1 MNNSKIKRFGSSC
14 KFCNCLLN
22 AANGPS
28 VFCSCQ
34 YCIQFRS
41 KASKEIA
48 TADILSFLSHQKT
61 LLLNLALVLLVWGL
75 WFVYTHPDSL
85 SILQQNW
92 PITLTM
98 TLGSF
103 IAGAT
108 SEGGGAIAFPIFTKV
123 LHIQPQDA
131 KVFSLAIQS
140 IGMTAATLTIIVMRI
155 NVSWHFILWASLGGL
170 FGVYIG
176 SVMIAQLLSPGLL
189 KMLFTAMIVSFAIAL
204 LILNWRQR
212 AYNHHLPILYWRE
225 KMLIVF
231 SGFVGGIM
239 TGLVGNGIDII
250 CFSVMV
256 LLFRLPEKVSTPTS
270 VVLMAFNAM
279 AGFAIQLFV
288 IGGFTAKVE
297 TYWLAAIPV
306 VVIGAPLGAYI
317 CTHMSNKLIV
327 VTLLALIFVE
337 LFSSL
342 YLIPLTTDIVVIS
355 LAVFST
361 FSLLYC
367 RMSAITKYIPL
378 RQT

>member
-1 MNNSKIKRFGSSC
+1 M
-14 KFCNCLLN
+14 
-22 AANGPS
+22 
-28 VFCSCQ
+28 
-34 YCIQFRS
+34 
-41 KASKEIA
+41 
-48 TADILSFLSHQKT
+48 ADVIRYLTHQKT
-61 LLLNLALVLLVWGL
+61 LLANLLLVLLVWGL
-75 WFVYTHPDSL
+75 WFVYTHPDSV

-108 SEGGGAIAFPIFTKV
+108 SEGGGAIAFPVFTKV

-140 IGMTAATLTIIVMRI
+140 IGMTAATLTIMVMRI
-155 NVSWHFILWASLGGL
+155 NVSWRFVLWASLGGL
-170 FGVYIG
+170 LGVYIG
-176 SVMIAQLLSPGLL
+176 SVMIAQLLAPALL
-189 KMLFTAMIVSFAIAL
+189 KMLFTAMIASFAIAL

-212 AYNHHLPILYWRE
+212 AYNHHLPVLHWQE

-231 SGFVGGIM
+231 TGFVGGIM

-256 LLFRLPEKVSTPTS
+256 LLFRLPEKLSTPTS

-279 AGFAIQLFV
+279 AGFALQLFV
-288 IGGFTAKVE
+288 IGGFTETVE

-317 CTHMSNKLIV
+317 CTQMSNRVIV
-327 VTLLALIFVE
+327 MSLLLLIFVE

-342 YLIPLTTDIVVIS
+342 YLIPLTTEIAMIS
-355 LAVFST
+355 LAVFLV
-361 FSLLYC
+361 FSLIYYW
-367 RMSAITKYIPL
+367 MSVIKKYISL
-378 RQT
+378 RQD